1 LKVRQPLA
9 RAIVVSI
16 DPENRELLK
25 KSEALIAEELNV
37 RAVELLEREEEL
49 VHLSAKANFK
59 KLGGKLG
66 PKMKLAASL
75 ITQLSSSDIA
85 DILSG
90 KAYHL
95 TVDAETAVDLNAED
109 IVVVRDEKPGICVA
123 AGDGVT
129 VALDTALDEALIQE
143 GFAREVVS
151 KIQNMRKEAD
161 MEVADHIKVTIA
173 CDDEIAAAVK
183 AFNDY
188 ICNETLTDA
197 IVLADNDAPET
208 DVNGHNC
215 RISIAGI

>member
-1 LKVRQPLA
+1 M
-9 RAIVVSI
+9 
-16 DPENRELLK
+16 
-25 KSEALIAEELNV
+25 IAEELNV

-188 ICNETLTDA
+188 ICNETLTDV